1 MTTIL
6 ETEYVEQTRPY
17 SLNELGYMREQ
28 LYKRIKLGKVRSI
41 HEKCGHFYLVKK
53 NGRREKEI
61 LEKNDNDTGHCSVC
75 WKFNKTPKH
84 LRTKAKELICAYQEF
99 FFKDPEYL
107 TYNNVDLETTYYK
120 WLYEFV

>member
-53 NGRREKEI
+53 NGRRLDI
-61 LEKNDNDTGHCSVC
+61 VRCVGN
-75 WKFNKTPKH
+75 
-84 LRTKAKELICAYQEF
+84 LI
-99 FFKDPEYL
+99 KL
-107 TYNNVDLETTYYK
+107 LNI
-120 WLYEFV
+120 

>member
-1 MTTIL
+1 
-6 ETEYVEQTRPY
+6 
-17 SLNELGYMREQ
+17 
-28 LYKRIKLGKVRSI
+28 
-41 HEKCGHFYLVKK
+41 
-53 NGRREKEI
+53 
-61 LEKNDNDTGHCSVC
+61 VC